1 MDGKQEWIFSPS
13 ISRFPFAL
21 LIFPLSR
28 SPLSSR
34 FYLFAYLSPSTT
46 TASLINSRLISRY
59 SPAFSTEGWKYFF
72 ILLLLLYFLILSRVY
87 RGIWFLSFLIN
98 FFFFSRS
105 SKHQY
110 NVFTLFQIESTSDN
124 IVLSRGWVE
133 RKTKGCAGNRKPG
146 RRDRFVNF
154 RRNYSF
160 VEKIR
165 ENLADLSH
173 LIIHPSVCV
182 EFSKEWSSPLQFE
195 IEAFHAHISPDD
207 SRSI

>member
-28 SPLSSR
+28 PLLFSR

-124 IVLSRGWVE
+124 TFYREGEWKGRQKVAREIESRGDVTDSWIFE
-133 RKTKGCAGNRKPG
+133 
-146 RRDRFVNF
+146 
-154 RRNYSF
+154 
-160 VEKIR
+160 E
-165 ENLADLSH
+165 
-173 LIIHPSVCV
+173 IIHSW
-182 EFSKEWSSPLQFE
+182 KRFE
-195 IEAFHAHISPDD
+195 KT
-207 SRSI
+207 